1 LRSCFNVRLTRHVTT
16 DPLRF
21 AGPTLGLLIICLF
34 LLFVMVVT
42 TQDAY
47 EFNDAV
53 AEKIILDIRIKDEVY
68 QQKSGKG
75 LGQNGRWRDVS
86 SH

>member
-1 LRSCFNVRLTRHVTT
+1 
-16 DPLRF
+16 
-21 AGPTLGLLIICLF
+21 
-34 LLFVMVVT
+34 MVVT